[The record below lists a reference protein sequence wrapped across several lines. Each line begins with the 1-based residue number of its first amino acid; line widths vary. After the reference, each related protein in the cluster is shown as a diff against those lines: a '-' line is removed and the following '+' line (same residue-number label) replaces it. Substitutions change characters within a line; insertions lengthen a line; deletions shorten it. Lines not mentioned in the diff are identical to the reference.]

1 MLGLSKVTP
10 DGAAGEAAFS
20 QGTMASVPNHAL
32 TFHSFGA
39 PVTHLRLESADLPAV
54 RPGMVRVAMSFAPVN
69 PSDLI
74 PITGAYAHR
83 IRLPVVAGYEG
94 VGRVLHAPDAC
105 ASLLGQR
112 VLPLRGAGT
121 WQSFV
126 DVTPDLVVPVPDVI
140 SDLVA
145 ARAYINPLTA
155 QIMLDHWPVMGKRVL
170 LTGAGSMC
178 AELLGVWAYQ
188 RGAAVVQGVYRS
200 VSRAERLQAR
210 GIEPVALD
218 DLPAVTR
225 AARRADLTFDA
236 LGGPM
241 GSAVLQAMRE
251 GTDLIGYGLLSGQA
265 LRLSGQPQ
273 ATYHR
278 FHLRDALATLT
289 AVEWQRQF
297 TQMWPALGSAGL
309 PPVEVFALKD
319 WKKALELTER
329 PGAAKPVLS
338 FHDAEPG
345 A

>member
-1 MLGLSKVTP
+1 
-10 DGAAGEAAFS
+10 
-20 QGTMASVPNHAL
+20 MASVDNRAL
-32 TFHSFGA
+32 ICRAFGPPA
-39 PVTHLRLESADLPAV
+39 AYLRLESPVLPAV

-83 IRLPVVAGYEG
+83 IRLPMFAGYEG
-94 VGRVLHAPDAC
+94 GGRVLHAPDCC
-105 ASLLGQR
+105 AGLLGQR

-126 DVTPDLVVPVPDVI
+126 DVVPELVVPVPDVI

-155 QIMLDHWPVMGKRVL
+155 QIMLDRWPVRGKRVL
-170 LTGAGSMC
+170 LTGAGSTC
-178 AELLGVWAYQ
+178 AELLGVWADQ
-188 RGAAVVQGVYRS
+188 QGAAAVQGVYRS
-200 VSRAERLQAR
+200 AGRAARLLAR
-210 GIEPVALD
+210 GIELVALD
-218 DLPAVTR
+218 DLPAVTG
-225 AARRADLTFDA
+225 AASRADLTFDA
-236 LGGPM
+236 LGGPV

-251 GTDLIGYGLLSGQA
+251 GTDFIGYGLLSGQA
-265 LRLSGQPQ
+265 LRLSGQPR

-278 FHLRDALATLT
+278 FHLRDTLATLT
-289 AVEWQRQF
+289 ALEWQRQF
-297 TQMWPALGSAGL
+297 TQMWPALASAGL

-319 WKKALELTER
+319 WKKALEQTER

>member
-1 MLGLSKVTP
+1 MV
-10 DGAAGEAAFS
+10 
-20 QGTMASVPNHAL
+20 SVENRAL
-32 TFHSFGA
+32 IYRTFGA
-39 PVTHLRLESADLPAV
+39 PVAHLRLESSNVQAV
-54 RPGMVRVAMSFAPVN
+54 GPGMVRVAMSFAPVN

-83 IRLPVVAGYEG
+83 IRLPMVAGYEG

-105 ASLLGQR
+105 AGLLGQR

-126 DVTPDLVVPVPDVI
+126 DVTPDLVVPVPDHLD
-140 SDLVA
+140 DLVA

-155 QIMLDHWPVMGKRVL
+155 QIMLDRWPVRGKRVL

-188 RGAAVVQGVYRS
+188 RGAAAVQGVYRS

-210 GIEPVALD
+210 GIDPVALA

-225 AARRADLTFDA
+225 SARRADLTFDA
-236 LGGPM
+236 LGGPA
-241 GSAVLQAMRE
+241 GSAILEAMPE
-251 GTDLIGYGLLSGQA
+251 GSDFIGYGLLSGQA
-265 LRLSGQPQ
+265 LRLSGQPR

-278 FHLRDALATLT
+278 FHLRDTLATLT

-297 TQMWPALGSAGL
+297 TQLWPALASAGL
-309 PPVEVFALKD
+309 PAVEVFALKD
-319 WKKALELTER
+319 WKQALEQTER
-329 PGAAKPVLS
+329 PGAAKPVLR